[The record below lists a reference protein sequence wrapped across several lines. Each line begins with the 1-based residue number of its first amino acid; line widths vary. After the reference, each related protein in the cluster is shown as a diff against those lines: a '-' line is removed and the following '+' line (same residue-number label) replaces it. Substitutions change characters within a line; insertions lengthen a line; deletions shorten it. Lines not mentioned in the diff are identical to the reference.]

1 MNKIKEALKGNLA
14 YVKRSVFFDAEFLS
28 DGDTEY
34 SVDCYHMTCH
44 ACRSQASVFTKCPNC
59 GTPAPAP
66 VSGSYRCDCG
76 IIMHACFGEA
86 GTVFIP
92 SVILPSV
99 VVELTTEEDD
109 II

>member
-1 MNKIKEALKGNLA
+1 MSKIKEALKGSLA
-14 YVKRSVFFDAEFLS
+14 YAKRSAFFDAELLS

-44 ACRSQASVFTKCPNC
+44 ACCSQASVFTKCPNC
-59 GTPAPAP
+59 GTPAP

-76 IIMHACFGEA
+76 IIMHACYRA
-86 GTVFIP
+86 DGTVFIS

>member
-14 YVKRSVFFDAEFLS
+14 YAKRSAFFDAELLS

-44 ACRSQASVFTKCPNC
+44 ACCSQASVFTKCPNC
-59 GTPAPAP
+59 GTSAWLA
-66 VSGSYRCDCG
+66 GSYRCDCG
-76 IIMHACFGEA
+76 IILHTCFGEA
-86 GTVFIP
+86 GTIFIS